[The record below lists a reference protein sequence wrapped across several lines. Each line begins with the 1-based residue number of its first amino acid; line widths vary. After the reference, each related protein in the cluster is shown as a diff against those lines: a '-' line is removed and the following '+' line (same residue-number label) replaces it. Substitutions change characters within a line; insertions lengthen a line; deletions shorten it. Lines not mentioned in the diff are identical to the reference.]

1 MRRRVPGDVAKT
13 ARGAEVPATMEAG
26 TESVEW
32 VREEF
37 CGVDLADERL
47 NRRLIKTAELL
58 GKSPA
63 SPINE
68 ALWRLGEHAGGIS
81 SV

>member
-1 MRRRVPGDVAKT
+1 M
-13 ARGAEVPATMEAG
+13 AG
-26 TESVEW
+26 PESVEW

-63 SPINE
+63 SPIND
-68 ALWRLGEHAGGIS
+68 ACGDWTSTQAAYRLY
-81 SV
+81 